1 MLSLLV
7 DFIAGRD
14 DDPELGGVEVW
25 VSRH

>member
-1 MLSLLV
+1 LV